1 MPHIKIEK
9 SKLKK
14 KPKTLAEKGK
24 NRFLGNDMKGVGG
37 AGRGRTPG
45 GGAGGWGRATN
56 EASCLG
62 M

>member
-1 MPHIKIEK
+1 M
-9 SKLKK
+9 KK

-45 GGAGGWGRATN
+45 GGAGGWGRAIN
-56 EASCLG
+56 KASC
-62 M
+62 